1 MKKIFIPLTMLLFS
15 CSTKKS
21 SQCDCYTK
29 HIQKDTIILTTEHI
43 HIGAMCS
50 SDTTMVLCV
59 VDTIY
64 IPKQR

>member
-1 MKKIFIPLTMLLFS
+1 MKKIFISLTVLLFS

-29 HIQKDTIILTTEHI
+29 YIHQDTITLTTEHI
-43 HIGAMCS
+43 HIGSMCS
-50 SDTTMVLCV
+50 SDTTMILCV

-64 IPKQR
+64 IPKR

>member
-1 MKKIFIPLTMLLFS
+1 MEKIFIPLIALLFS
-15 CSTKKS
+15 CSTKKN

-43 HIGAMCS
+43 HIGTMCS
-50 SDTTMVLCV
+50 SDTTMILCV